1 MAAVALEGLDWM
13 EGQTDV
19 ESKGQEL
26 GGTELFEILRGKKKR
41 SKNSKRRL
49 QVTGFS
55 HLNHANGLQL
65 ASHSFQ
71 HQNW

>member
-26 GGTELFEILRGKKKR
+26 GGTELFEILREKK
-41 SKNSKRRL
+41 N
-49 QVTGFS
+49 V
-55 HLNHANGLQL
+55 LNTPSAGRK
-65 ASHSFQ
+65 
-71 HQNW
+71 